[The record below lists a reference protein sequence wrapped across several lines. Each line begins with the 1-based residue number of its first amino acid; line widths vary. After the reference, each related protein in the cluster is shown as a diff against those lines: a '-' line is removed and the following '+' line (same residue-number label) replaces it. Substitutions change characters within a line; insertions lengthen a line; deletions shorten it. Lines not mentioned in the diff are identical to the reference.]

1 MPGHKVLAGTRARL
15 ESRARP
21 DPRQFAENALLNF
34 EWRYRGRAW
43 NASSLRDRDSV
54 SNPS

>member
-1 MPGHKVLAGTRARL
+1 MPGRKVLAGTRARL